1 MLSYEG
7 VIRKRLRLKGH
18 PEIPPYKPQ
27 SVESDAPPS
36 ATASASGSTPVPRV
50 AEATEDVRGSL
61 SGNGLVPTAVS
72 AEEIRVRNEGD
83 NPEEI
88 TPLNSHETPGPN
100 ISQQPQDVTR
110 SPVPSENSKR
120 KDEEHDLRT
129 ATEKRYDDIILE
141 REEELMR
148 KEASRSYREKVDVR
162 LCSLYSGFV
171 ISSSISSYFFYF
183 CLNNRRLTFFFR
195 QFLNAG
201 LQQAASTSTRT

>member
-1 MLSYEG
+1 MISYEG

-72 AEEIRVRNEGD
+72 AGEIRNEGD
-83 NPEEI
+83 NHEEI
-88 TPLNSHETPGPN
+88 IPIDSHETPGLN
-100 ISQQPQDVTR
+100 ISQQPQDASR
-110 SPVPSENSKR
+110 SPALREHSKR

-148 KEASRSYREKVDVR
+148 KEASTSYREKVDVS
-162 LCSLYSGFV
+162 LCSPILIF
-171 ISSSISSYFFYF
+171 
-183 CLNNRRLTFFFR
+183 
-195 QFLNAG
+195 
-201 LQQAASTSTRT
+201 